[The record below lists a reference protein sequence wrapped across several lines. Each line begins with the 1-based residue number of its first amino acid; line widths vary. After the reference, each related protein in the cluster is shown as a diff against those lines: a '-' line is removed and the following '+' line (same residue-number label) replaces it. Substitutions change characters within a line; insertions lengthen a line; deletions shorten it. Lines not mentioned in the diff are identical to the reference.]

1 MTFFKNNFNSP
12 LTSRRLKVKSAFKEI
27 DLLRKVSYLIW
38 TLSLLYFIIYATSA
52 SLRAAINQNA
62 SLSILHGGL
71 GVIFLGGIFGF
82 ILLRLWRVFH

>member
-1 MTFFKNNFNSP
+1 M
-12 LTSRRLKVKSAFKEI
+12 
-27 DLLRKVSYLIW
+27 RKVSYLIW